1 MDTNE
6 QEQFIEEC
14 QFAKIVQLGEVPAL
28 LIGGRVIRF
37 DEYDWLYADAICRA
51 LRRVNKTGAAGAQSE
66 ADENPQLEE

>member
-1 MDTNE
+1 MDMTTEE

-14 QFAKIVQLGEVPAL
+14 SFAKIVQLGEVPAL

-51 LRRVNKTGAAGAQSE
+51 LRRANKGGLEGSAGQQPS
-66 ADENPQLEE
+66 N